1 MARILDNENAE
12 TLGSLDCGISIF
24 TVGVGTGIEGALTIA
39 SGSFS

>member
-24 TVGVGTGIEGALTIA
+24 TVGVETGIEVATIA

>member
-12 TLGSLDCGISIF
+12 TFGSLDCGISIF
-24 TVGVGTGIEGALTIA
+24 TVEVGTGIAGAITKA